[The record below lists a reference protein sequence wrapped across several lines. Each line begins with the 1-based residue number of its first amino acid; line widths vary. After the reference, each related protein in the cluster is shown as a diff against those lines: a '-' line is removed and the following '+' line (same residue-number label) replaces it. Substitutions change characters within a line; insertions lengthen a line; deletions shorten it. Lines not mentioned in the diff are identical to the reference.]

1 MASISTP
8 GTPQQEM
15 ILPPEDHPDLDRLV
29 TEDNKAVDN
38 IRTEKQMRLLVEP
51 LYSTWP
57 GPGEGRSFLA
67 LANVGL
73 FYAVN
78 EPPLVPD
85 VMVSLDVPA
94 PADLTK
100 KENRSYFVWIVGK
113 VPDAVVEIVSDKEG
127 REDTDKLKAYAR
139 LRIPYYVIYDPRNRL
154 GAGKLRIYGL
164 DHRSYKLEPTNLLAD
179 VGLAVTLWHGPF
191 EGAEGE
197 WLRWCDPQGKVLL
210 TGSELAEEQR
220 REKEQ
225 AQHRAERLAEQL
237 RRLGVEPEGGSV

>member
-8 GTPQQEM
+8 GTQQPQM
-15 ILPPEDHPDLDRLV
+15 ILPPEEHPDLDRLV
-29 TEDNKAVDN
+29 TEDNQAVDN

-51 LYSTWP
+51 LYSSWP

-73 FYAVN
+73 FYSVN

-85 VMVSLDVPA
+85 VMISLDVPA
-94 PADLTK
+94 PTDLSK

-113 VPDAVVEIVSDKEG
+113 VPDTVVEIVSDKEG
-127 REDTDKLKAYAR
+127 GEDSDKLKAYAR
-139 LRIPYYVIYDPRNRL
+139 LGIPYYVIYDPRNRL
-154 GAGKLRIYGL
+154 AGGKLRIYGL
-164 DHRSYKLEPTNLLAD
+164 DHRSYKLEQTTWLAE
-179 VGLAVTLWHGPF
+179 VGLGVTLWQGPF

-197 WLRWCDPQGKVLL
+197 WLRWCDRQGNVLF
-210 TGSELAEEQR
+210 TGSELAGQQR

-237 RRLGVEPEGGSV
+237 RRLGVEPEG